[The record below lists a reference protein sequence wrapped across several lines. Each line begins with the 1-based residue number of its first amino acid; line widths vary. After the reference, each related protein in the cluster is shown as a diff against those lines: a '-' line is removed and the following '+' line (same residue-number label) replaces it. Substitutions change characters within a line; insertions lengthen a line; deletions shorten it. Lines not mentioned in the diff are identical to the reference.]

1 MNPRRARGRRAWR
14 EGHFAEWQ
22 AALYL
27 MLTGWRIL
35 GFRLKSHGVEIDIL
49 ALRHGVVAVV
59 EVKRRRTLDEAF
71 AAVTP
76 MQLQRLRRA
85 GAAVAAQRSDL
96 RGLGV
101 RIDLFAL
108 APGRWPRHIPDAWPQ
123 N

>member
-14 EGHFAEWQ
+14 EGHLAEWQ
-22 AALYL
+22 AALFL
-27 MLTGWRIL
+27 MLAGWRIL

-49 ALRHGVVAVV
+49 ALRQGVVAVV
-59 EVKRRRTLDEAF
+59 EVKRRRTLDEAY

-76 MQLQRLRRA
+76 AQLRRLRRA
-85 GAAVAAQRSDL
+85 GEAVAAQRSDL
-96 RGLGV
+96 KGLGV